1 MRGLTR
7 HVTCS
12 QDFAFFIQQKKIY
25 MGLYKIKIEILEET
39 ISLNISLRS
48 QAISKR
54 IFH

>member
-12 QDFAFFIQQKKIY
+12 QDFAFFIQQKKY
-25 MGLYKIKIEILEET
+25 LGLYKIKIEILEET

>member
-12 QDFAFFIQQKKIY
+12 QYFAFFIQQENY
-25 MGLYKIKIEILEET
+25 MGLYKINIEILEET

-54 IFH
+54 IIH